1 MEWRL
6 CKIIVIDLL
15 KKMLLFIN
23 QETAVIFAQLKYPE
37 HEIPIA
43 LEYNHEQQK
52 ACLITKNGEK
62 GSLFIINLAN
72 PKLYRLPVELPAPL
86 QCATAPTFSS
96 VYFIDATATLYSLDM
111 TTLKLTPI
119 AQPDNASCVGITFAN
134 DKVYTAWETK
144 EKGNVAIFKETGEFL
159 AEYPLEGIPTNIC
172 VHQEKIL
179 VPFTESHLH
188 GEGLAILTEENL
200 PNYLTFQSPERAKAL
215 RAYPCNVTINPTSNT
230 AYIINEDSS
239 SLTIIDLT
247 NNSITDSFS
256 IGRSITNLYLL
267 PNPNFA
273 IATSNM
279 FADLSIIDLVNQR
292 LLSMSNDD
300 CEFANMLIVLK

>member
-15 KKMLLFIN
+15 KKMLLFVN
-23 QETAVIFAQLKYPE
+23 QETAAIFAQIKYPE

-52 ACLITKNGEK
+52 AYLVTKHEEK
-62 GSLFIINLAN
+62 GSLFIINFVN
-72 PKLYRLPVELPAPL
+72 PILYRLPIEFPAPL
-86 QCATAPTFSS
+86 QCTITPTFNS
-96 VYFIDATATLYSLDM
+96 VYFIDATSTLYCLDM

-119 AQPDNASCVGITFAN
+119 AQPDNASCVGIAFAN

-144 EKGNVAIFKETGEFL
+144 EKGNIAIFKTTGEFL

-172 VHQEKIL
+172 IYQEKIF
-179 VPFTESHLH
+179 VPFTESHIY
-188 GEGLAILTEENL
+188 GEGLAIFTEGNL
-200 PNYLTFQSPERAKAL
+200 PIYLSFQSPEFVKAL
-215 RAYPCNVTINPTSNT
+215 HAYPCNITIDPTNNT

-239 SLTIIDLT
+239 SLTIIDLAS
-247 NNSITDSFS
+247 NSITGSFS

>member
-23 QETAVIFAQLKYPE
+23 QETAAIFAQIKYPE

-52 ACLITKNGEK
+52 ACLITKHGEK

-86 QCATAPTFSS
+86 QCALTPTFTFA
-96 VYFIDATATLYSLDM
+96 YFIDATATLYSLDM
-111 TTLKLTPI
+111 TTLKITPI
-119 AQPDNASCVGITFAN
+119 AQPDNAACVGIAFAN

-144 EKGNVAIFKETGEFL
+144 EKGNITIFKASGEFL

-172 VHQEKIL
+172 IYQEKIL
-179 VPFTESHLH
+179 VPFTESHIH
-188 GEGLAILTEENL
+188 GEGLAIFTEDSV
-200 PNYLTFQSPERAKAL
+200 PIYLTFQLPELVKAL
-215 RAYPCNVTINPTSNT
+215 RAYPCNITIDPTNST

-239 SLTIIDLT
+239 SLTIIDLA
-247 NNSITDSFS
+247 NNSITGSFS